1 MASGFGVNLNTCIC
15 GKLVNASAVDLK
27 EKGMTP
33 REAREQNSRGERR
46 ISHVGLSLSLPFK
59 FSLRC
64 PYVAVGLLLCFL
76 GIGLT
81 ACKVGPN
88 YHRPPAP
95 VPNAYKEVPPPDSAQ
110 ASEWV
115 TAHPDDAMA
124 RGKWWEIYNDTEL
137 NSLEEQVNLSN
148 QNIKQAE
155 AQYREA
161 KLNVR
166 IARSYLYPTVTTN
179 PSIMN
184 SRNSVSGVANGN
196 AFSRTTYD
204 LPVDVSYEAD
214 IWGAVRR
221 QYTAIAETAQ
231 ASEAQ
236 LESARLSYQ
245 GELAQDYFELRG
257 TDGDKSLLDTT
268 VKSYQEYLK
277 LTQDRFNNG
286 VASGADVAQ
295 AQTQLNTARAQL
307 IDLDVARSQYE
318 HAIAVLAGKA
328 PADLTVSAGAIQITP
343 PPVPV
348 GVPSTLLERR
358 PDIATAERQMAAA
371 NEQIG
376 VAKAAY
382 YPTITISATGGVES
396 TAFLKWFSWPSRF
409 WSVGP
414 QLAETLFDA
423 GRRGATVQQNI
434 AAYDATVANY
444 RQTVLAAFQEV
455 EDNLAALRV
464 LENEAQAQADAVK
477 AAQDSLNISTYQY
490 KAGTVN
496 YLSVITEQAILL
508 QDQVQALNI
517 LTRRMSASVLLVKAL
532 GGGWDTSKL
541 PTVQALQHGK

>member
-1 MASGFGVNLNTCIC
+1 ML
-15 GKLVNASAVDLK
+15 
-27 EKGMTP
+27 E
-33 REAREQNSRGERR
+33 SRGKSQKSQMRESGNVPPEFCQRHLPAAFALLL
-46 ISHVGLSLSLPFK
+46 IVLSLM
-59 FSLRC
+59 
-64 PYVAVGLLLCFL
+64 
-76 GIGLT
+76 LT
-81 ACKVGPN
+81 SCKVGPN

-95 VPNAYKEVPPPDSAQ
+95 VPNAYRELPPLDSPQ

-115 TAHPDDAMA
+115 TVHPSDAIA
-124 RGKWWEIYNDTEL
+124 RGKWWEIYNDTQL
-137 NSLEEQVNLSN
+137 NALEDQVNLSN
-148 QNIKQAE
+148 QNIKQEE

-166 IARSYLYPTVTTN
+166 IARSYLYPTVTTS
-179 PSIMN
+179 PSIIN
-184 SRNSVSGVANGN
+184 SRSSVTGTAGVQNFKPA
-196 AFSRTTYD
+196 SRTTYD

-214 IWGAVRR
+214 IWGSVRR
-221 QYTAIAETAQ
+221 QYTAIAEAAQ
-231 ASEAQ
+231 VSEAE

-245 GELAQDYFELRG
+245 SELAQDYFELRG
-257 TDGDKSLLDTT
+257 ADGNKNLLEET
-268 VKSYQEYLK
+268 VKSYRDYLK
-277 LTQDRFNNG
+277 LTEDRFNSG
-286 VASGADVAQ
+286 VASGSDVAQ

-307 IDLDVARSQYE
+307 IDLDVARTQYE

-328 PADLTVSAGAIQITP
+328 PVELTVSAGPIQITP

-376 VAKAAY
+376 IAKAAY
-382 YPTITISATGGVES
+382 YPTISISATGGVES
-396 TAFLKWFSWPSRF
+396 AAFLQWISWPSRF

-414 QLAETLFDA
+414 QLAETVFDA
-423 GRRGATVQQNI
+423 GRRRATVQQNI

-444 RQTVLAAFQEV
+444 RQTVLTAFQEV
-455 EDNLAALRV
+455 EDNLSALRV
-464 LENEAQAQADAVK
+464 LENESQAQDDAVK
-477 AAQDSLNISTYQY
+477 AAQNALDISTYQY

-508 QDQVQALNI
+508 QDQAQALNI

-541 PTVQALQHGK
+541 PTVKALEHGK